1 MCSQL
6 LKCKT
11 LSYSI
16 SFHRSKAF
24 HGALI
29 LSKEEEE
36 EEKKTPSLEI
46 ES

>member
-1 MCSQL
+1 VFPIIENA
-6 LKCKT
+6 KT
-11 LSYSI
+11 LSYRI

-29 LSKEEEE
+29 LSKEEG
-36 EEKKTPSLEI
+36 KKKNSSLGI